1 MEEIGIVDNSAY
13 APKAIP
19 MYVALRFL
27 DECGG
32 RWIVEGGE
40 IVEGWREISRNC
52 TSYLLRASPGAHSH
66 GS

>member
-27 DECGG
+27 DECEVAGL
-32 RWIVEGGE
+32 
-40 IVEGWREISRNC
+40 SK
-52 TSYLLRASPGAHSH
+52 AAK
-66 GS
+66 